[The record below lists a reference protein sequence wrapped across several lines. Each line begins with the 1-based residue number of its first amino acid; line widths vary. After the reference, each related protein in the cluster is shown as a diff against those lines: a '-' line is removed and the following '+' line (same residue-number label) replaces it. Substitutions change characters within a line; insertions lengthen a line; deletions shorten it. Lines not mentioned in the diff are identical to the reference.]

1 MMEAKELIE
10 VDSEEELML
19 TTIDNPF
26 NPKKDYEKWK
36 QFDMENGYYTED
48 YIARIANI
56 PVDVDLN
63 NEPIINDLTNKAI
76 HEILENDVLEIYKLI

>member
-10 VDSEEELML
+10 VDNEEELML

>member
-1 MMEAKELIE
+1 METKELIE
-10 VDSEEELML
+10 VTNEEELML

-36 QFDMENGYYTED
+36 QYDMENEYYTED

-56 PVDVDLN
+56 PVDIDLN

-76 HEILENDVLEIYKLI
+76 HEILENDVLGIYKLI